1 MNSLNIAVIGIGN
14 MGHFH
19 AKAIYE
25 KQVAGLRLAAVC
37 DNDPAVLNAA
47 KAEFS
52 GVDCYLDYRQLLQ
65 SPKVQAV
72 IIATPH
78 YLHPVIAC
86 AAFQNG
92 LHVLTEKPAGVRV
105 SDAEEMNAAA
115 KQSGKV
121 FGIMWNQRTNKLFQK
136 AREILKT
143 GQLGTPKRLVWIIT
157 NWYRTQGY
165 YNSGSWRATWAGEG
179 GGVLLNQA
187 PHNLDLWQWIFGMP
201 QSIYASCDVGKYHQ
215 IEVEDDV
222 TLLAKYQNGATATFI
237 TSTGEYPGTN
247 RLEISGSL
255 GKMVLENGT
264 LTLTKTAEDEREFCN
279 SRQASPKIPVTT
291 TVFKDEP
298 GKEPHLQ
305 ILEDFAKAVL
315 TGSPLLAPGEQGVL
329 ELTLSNAAYLSAWT
343 GKPITLP
350 LNNAEFNACLAK
362 RVAHSGKKQ
371 PADPNVH
378 SEDLARWQVKW

>member
-25 KQVAGLRLAAVC
+25 KQVAGLRLTAVC

-279 SRQASPKIPVTT
+279 SRQASPKIPVAT

-343 GKPITLP
+343 GKPVTLP
-350 LNNAEFNACLAK
+350 LNNAEFNAHLAK
-362 RVAHSGKKQ
+362 RVAHSRKKQ
-371 PADPNVH
+371 PADPNVY
-378 SEDLARWQVKW
+378 SGDLARWQVKW

>member
-1 MNSLNIAVIGIGN
+1 MNNLNIAVIGIGN

-25 KQVAGLRLAAVC
+25 KQVDGLRLTAVC
-37 DNDPAVLNAA
+37 DSDPAVLNAA

-279 SRQASPKIPVTT
+279 SRQASPKIPVAT

-343 GKPITLP
+343 GKPVALP
-350 LNNAEFNACLAK
+350 LNNAEFNAHLAK
-362 RVAHSGKKQ
+362 RIAHSRKKQ
-371 PADPNVH
+371 PADPNVY
-378 SEDLARWQVKW
+378 SGDLARWQVKW

>member
-1 MNSLNIAVIGIGN
+1 MNNLNIAVIGIGN

-25 KQVAGLRLAAVC
+25 KQVDGLRLTAVC
-37 DNDPAVLNAA
+37 DNDPAVLNAV

-86 AAFQNG
+86 DAFQNG

-279 SRQASPKIPVTT
+279 SRQASPKIPVAT

-343 GKPITLP
+343 GKPVALP
-350 LNNAEFNACLAK
+350 LNNAEFNAHLAK
-362 RVAHSGKKQ
+362 RIAHSRKKQ
-371 PADPNVH
+371 PANPNVH
-378 SEDLARWQVKW
+378 SEDLVRWQVKW